1 MTFVFEFLKLRE
13 SVGIT
18 VVGTVKMEKSNYH
31 CLEYLT
37 ERFTLYASNLAKY
50 CSDQKDLQR

>member
-1 MTFVFEFLKLRE
+1 MAFVFEVLKLRE

-18 VVGTVKMEKSNYH
+18 AVGSAKMEKSNYD

-50 CSDQKDLQR
+50 CSDQKALQR